1 MKYLILSL
9 SIACATE
16 SQIIHDG
23 ECPSSEIIEET
34 TVVEVNQCPEI
45 EIPACPD
52 VHVECPPHPEI
63 LLACPEIPECPKPPE
78 IINKVECPEPVV
90 NVEVPSCPSM
100 ICECPEIP
108 ECPSLENVTVD
119 LDATL
124 TIDGEDFL
132 TELSDLIN
140 GNRDLYFS
148 MTTYESSVIYPDV
161 VLFENN
167 TSDTFILTGYRLQ
180 DQSPGCSGTIYLNGD
195 PNLDLAFIN
204 PPQSTANFSG
214 SSSLLTHNTG
224 ALPLEPGEFIQLE
237 LTSCFL
243 SSNSWSTM
251 VDGEFNVAIMGFYQ

>member
-1 MKYLILSL
+1 MRYSILTL

-16 SQIIHDG
+16 NQIIHDG

-52 VHVECPPHPEI
+52 VQVECPPQPEI
-63 LLACPEIPECPKPPE
+63 LLSCPEIPECPKPPE
-78 IINKVECPEPVV
+78 IINKVECPEPIV
-90 NVEVPSCPSM
+90 NVEIPSCPSM
-100 ICECPEIP
+100 VCECPEIP

-140 GNRDLYFS
+140 GNRDLYFTLTS
-148 MTTYESSVIYPDV
+148 YDSLTIWPSTNI
-161 VLFENN
+161 FENN

-180 DQSPGCSGTIYLNGD
+180 DQSSECSARVYLNGD
-195 PNLDLAFIN
+195 PDMDITFIN

-224 ALPLEPGEFIQLE
+224 ALPLEPGDFLE
-237 LTSCFL
+237 LHLLQCIPNTY
-243 SSNSWSTM
+243 SNNPN
-251 VDGEFNVAIMGFYQ
+251 GKFNVAIMGYYQ